1 MRSCA
6 ITAATR
12 RGLDP
17 TAVRSERCQTATMA
31 ALKSEYATILAGI
44 RLVPDS
50 RTKILFLTGVFI
62 VCMCSLMLQIMET
75 RMLSVIA

>member
-1 MRSCA
+1 MGSCA

-31 ALKSEYATILAGI
+31 AVKSEYTTILTGI
-44 RLVPDS
+44 RLLSDS

-62 VCMCSLMLQIMET
+62 VCMCSLML
-75 RMLSVIA
+75 